1 MICSADVGTAC
12 PKEPGE
18 QFISLKLTKPPGA
31 AYAKITSCK
40 WFKSSGEK
48 FLGNVNYER
57 KSSDRGKHR
66 SETELCKSGSIPAF
80 FFEEVI
86 QHFTVKP

>member
-18 QFISLKLTKPPGA
+18 QFISLKLPKPPGA
-31 AYAKITSCK
+31 AYAKITSCN

-48 FLGNVNYER
+48 FLGNISYER
-57 KSSDRGKHR
+57 KSSDRGEHR
-66 SETELCKSGSIPAF
+66 NETELSKSGSIPAF
-80 FFEEVI
+80 FFFKLLNI
-86 QHFTVKP
+86 LL